1 MRKFLLL
8 IITFYSCLQSLN
20 AQVNHFYY
28 YKGQKIYLT
37 LDKTK
42 LSIITNSE
50 FQKNSISNLSIKDF
64 NLYTSEN
71 LKYSEIEFVTEPSH
85 LEFYQKFNA
94 IKSNPNINHVNLFF
108 KRGDSISSIGIS
120 NIFYVKLKSSAD
132 FSLLQERGN
141 EKGAIIEKQ
150 IPFMPHWY
158 QLKLNPNSVENTLTI
173 TSELWE
179 TGLFEDIDP
188 GFLFDFNNNQNTQN
202 NTSSSST
209 QTSCSNDT
217 NFSSLWGLNN
227 STNPNIDINACQ
239 AWNVSQGNGI
249 KVAVVDGSG
258 IELTHNDLASNIF
271 PLSFNMEI
279 GSSPSQVTPDDP
291 HSTHI
296 AGTIA
301 AIKDNNLQ
309 VVGVAPQ
316 SKIMSVSHSGL
327 LLPSM
332 AAGQFASGINWAW
345 QNGADVINCSWGDQN
360 GAFYSTFHST
370 ILENAILDAMSLG
383 RSGKGS
389 IVVFASGNNGGI
401 DYPGNFH
408 PEIIT
413 VGAINQNGQ
422 RAIFS
427 PSQQSAYG
435 TKLDVVA
442 PGFQIRSTTLNN
454 TISFLNGTSMAAPHV
469 AGIAALI
476 LSVNPCLTQQ
486 QVATIIE
493 STSQKVGGYT
503 YSTNA
508 NRPNGIWNN
517 EVGYGLVDA
526 YASVVMAQQMNNA
539 TLDLMVKDGIDDVG
553 DEPNNITPY
562 MWASTDIWIRNQPD
576 GIEEHQN
583 PEYSS
588 TIPNYA
594 YVRVTNKNCVA
605 STGNEL
611 LKLYWAKAGTSL
623 EWPNTWD
630 GNNYFPTPNNTKL
643 LGAPIGTATIPV
655 LQAGQETILQIPFP
669 VPNPNDYSFAGSDQW
684 HFCLLARIE
693 AINDP
698 LNETNNLYANVQ
710 NNNGIAWKNISIVDL
725 VANVTNGTIAVGNPF
740 DEPHIF
746 FLELIKEDLET
757 GQPIY
762 DEAEVTIK
770 MDDVLYN
777 AWVRGGKLAQ
787 QVDPTLE
794 EKSKIVKGN
803 NVLINNIAFNPN
815 EIGILDLNFNFL
827 TEELTE
833 KSKFVYHV
841 IQKDAQTGEIIGGET
856 FVIKKEIRPVF
867 IADAGGDKDVDINEP
882 ITMCATEIS
891 EPAIYNWYDTEGNLI
906 FTGKDLT
913 IATQVAT
920 KYKLEV
926 IATTDGFKDYSEVDV
941 NLKPSTLNTITPNPA
956 SNNVT
961 ISYKLNEVNS
971 AYLMILG
978 SYGTTNSSNNYVLD
992 LNSSETNINISNYPN
1007 GFYTVAL
1014 ICNGQIIDAK
1024 TLVKQ

>member
-1 MRKFLLL
+1 MKKNYLTLLFLFFGALF
-8 IITFYSCLQSLN
+8 IN
-20 AQVNHFYY
+20 AQSNYFYY

-42 LSIITNSE
+42 LSIITNSQFE
-50 FQKNSISNLSIKDF
+50 KNSISNLNIKDF
-64 NLYTSEN
+64 NLYSSEN
-71 LKYSEIEFVTEPSH
+71 LKYSEIEFLTEPTD
-85 LEFYQKFNA
+85 LEFYQKFNSL
-94 IKSNPNINHVNLFF
+94 KSNPYINHVNLFF
-108 KRGDSISSIGIS
+108 KRGDSIASIGIS
-120 NIFYVKLKSSAD
+120 NIFYIKLKSSAD
-132 FSLLQERGN
+132 YSILQERAN
-141 EKGAIIEKQ
+141 AKGAIIEKQ
-150 IPFMPHWY
+150 IPFMPLWY
-158 QLKLNPNSVENTLTI
+158 QLKLNPNSIENTLTL
-173 TSELWE
+173 TSEFWE

-188 GFLFDFNNNQNTQN
+188 GFLFNFNNDQNHQN
-202 NTSSSST
+202 NTSNSST
-209 QTSCSNDT
+209 PTSCSNDT
-217 NFSSLWGLNN
+217 NFSALWGFNN
-227 STNPNIDINACQ
+227 TTNPNIDINACQ
-239 AWNVSQGNGI
+239 AWSITQGIGI
-249 KVAVVDGSG
+249 KVAVTDNG
-258 IELTHNDLASNIF
+258 IEKTHGDLVANIH
-271 PLSFNMEI
+271 PLSFNMNN
-279 GSSPSQVTPDDP
+279 GTSPSAIPDDF
-291 HSTHI
+291 HGTHV

-309 VVGVAPQ
+309 VVGVSPL
-316 SKIMSVSHSGL
+316 SKLMDVSHNGL
-327 LLPSM
+327 LIPNQASSEH
-332 AAGQFASGINWAW
+332 ASGISWAW
-345 QNGADVINCSWGDQN
+345 QNGADVINCSWGDKN
-360 GAFYSTFHST
+360 GLFYSTFHST
-370 ILENAILDAMSLG
+370 ILENAILNAMSLG
-383 RSGKGS
+383 RNGKGS
-389 IVVFASGNNGGI
+389 VVIFASGNLGGL
-401 DYPGNFH
+401 DYPGNYH
-408 PEIIT
+408 PDIIT
-413 VGAINQNGQ
+413 VGAINQFGQ
-422 RAIFS
+422 RVNI
-427 PSQQSAYG
+427 PSVNSAYG
-435 TKLDVVA
+435 DKLDVVA
-442 PGFQIRSTTLNN
+442 PGKDILSTSLNN
-454 TISFLNGTSMAAPHV
+454 SILPLNGTSMAAPHV
-469 AGIAALI
+469 SGIAALV

-493 STSQKVGGYT
+493 TTSQKVGGYAYT
-503 YSTNA
+503 TNA
-508 NRPNGIWNN
+508 NRPNGTWHN

-526 YASVVMAQQMNNA
+526 YAAVVMAQQMNNS
-539 TLDLMVKDGIDDVG
+539 TLDLMVKDGIDDIG
-553 DEPNNITPY
+553 DEPNNTTPY

-583 PEYSS
+583 PEYSP
-588 TIPNYA
+588 TTPNHA
-594 YVRVTNKNCVA
+594 YVRVSNKSCA
-605 STGNEL
+605 TSTGNEQ

-623 EWPNTWD
+623 EWPTTWD
-630 GNNYFPTPNNTKL
+630 GNNYFPIPNNTKL

-669 VPNPNDYSFAGSDQW
+669 VPSPNDYSFAGSDQW

-693 AINDP
+693 SINDS

-725 VANVTNGTIAVGNPF
+725 VANVTSGTIAVGNPF
-740 DEPHIF
+740 DDPHTF

-770 MDDVLYN
+770 MDEVLYN

-787 QVDPTLE
+787 QIDPTIE
-794 EKSKIVKGN
+794 ENRMIVKGN

-827 TEELTE
+827 TEELTQ

-856 FVIKKEIRPVF
+856 FVIKKQIRPVF
-867 IADAGGDKDVDINEP
+867 IADAGDDKDVDINEP
-882 ITMCATEIS
+882 ITISATEIS

-906 FTGKDLT
+906 FTGKDIT

-956 SNNVT
+956 SDNVT

-978 SYGTTNSSNNYVLD
+978 SYGTANSSNNYVLD

-1014 ICNGQIIDAK
+1014 ICNGQILDAK